1 MIKRLFIL
9 FLLTSCYSV
18 DRDCENFKMGEFEFT
33 YKLNDTIQRSLF
45 TRTLDY
51 EIEEFNNVIDSSSI
65 SWVNDCEFVLTKV
78 NPKTNQE
85 KRPVRIKGTTKPF
98 QLTDKVLK
106 KHPTYFL
113 SVTLKK
119 PRPPKNIYLGN
130 EMKIRNHLSKYYKD
144 DKWLKNTTNWKRE
157 LLNTSHKGNDRHDIL
172 FDLIQK
178 SPSNFRKMK
187 ITLDTLYPL

>member
-51 EIEEFNNVIDSSSI
+51 EIEEFNSVIDSSSI

-85 KRPVRIKGTTKPF
+85 KRPVRIKIIRTYENSYDFEYSSVNEPIIIKRGTVTKI
-98 QLTDKVLK
+98 
-106 KHPTYFL
+106 
-113 SVTLKK
+113 
-119 PRPPKNIYLGN
+119 KN
-130 EMKIRNHLSKYYKD
+130 
-144 DKWLKNTTNWKRE
+144 
-157 LLNTSHKGNDRHDIL
+157 
-172 FDLIQK
+172 
-178 SPSNFRKMK
+178 
-187 ITLDTLYPL
+187 

>member
-51 EIEEFNNVIDSSSI
+51 EIEEFNSVIDSSSI

-85 KRPVRIKGTTKPF
+85 KRPVRIKIIR
-98 QLTDKVLK
+98 
-106 KHPTYFL
+106 TYENSYDFEYS
-113 SVTLKK
+113 SV
-119 PRPPKNIYLGN
+119 N
-130 EMKIRNHLSKYYKD
+130 EPIIIKRGRVIRI
-144 DKWLKNTTNWKRE
+144 
-157 LLNTSHKGNDRHDIL
+157 KG
-172 FDLIQK
+172 
-178 SPSNFRKMK
+178 
-187 ITLDTLYPL
+187 

>member
-51 EIEEFNNVIDSSSI
+51 EIEEFNSVIDSSSI

-85 KRPVRIKGTTKPF
+85 KRPVRIKIIRTYENSYDFEYSSVNDPIIIKRGT
-98 QLTDKVLK
+98 V
-106 KHPTYFL
+106 
-113 SVTLKK
+113 
-119 PRPPKNIYLGN
+119 
-130 EMKIRNHLSKYYKD
+130 IRI
-144 DKWLKNTTNWKRE
+144 
-157 LLNTSHKGNDRHDIL
+157 KG
-172 FDLIQK
+172 
-178 SPSNFRKMK
+178 
-187 ITLDTLYPL
+187 

>member
-51 EIEEFNNVIDSSSI
+51 EIEEFNSVIDSSSI
-65 SWVNDCEFVLTKV
+65 SWLNDCEFLLTKV

-85 KRPVRIKGTTKPF
+85 KRPVRIKIIRTYENSYDFEYSSVNEPIIIKRGT
-98 QLTDKVLK
+98 V
-106 KHPTYFL
+106 
-113 SVTLKK
+113 
-119 PRPPKNIYLGN
+119 
-130 EMKIRNHLSKYYKD
+130 IRIKD
-144 DKWLKNTTNWKRE
+144 
-157 LLNTSHKGNDRHDIL
+157 
-172 FDLIQK
+172 
-178 SPSNFRKMK
+178 
-187 ITLDTLYPL
+187 

>member
-18 DRDCENFKMGEFEFT
+18 DRNCENFKIGEFEFT

-51 EIEEFNNVIDSSSI
+51 EIEKFNNVIDSSSI

-85 KRPVRIKGTTKPF
+85 KRPVRIKIIRTYENSYDFEYSSVNEPIIIKRG
-98 QLTDKVLK
+98 KV
-106 KHPTYFL
+106 
-113 SVTLKK
+113 
-119 PRPPKNIYLGN
+119 
-130 EMKIRNHLSKYYKD
+130 IRI
-144 DKWLKNTTNWKRE
+144 
-157 LLNTSHKGNDRHDIL
+157 KG
-172 FDLIQK
+172 
-178 SPSNFRKMK
+178 
-187 ITLDTLYPL
+187 

>member
-65 SWVNDCEFVLTKV
+65 SWVNDCEFILTKV

-85 KRPVRIKGTTKPF
+85 KRPVRIKIIRTYENSYDFEYSSVNEPIIIKRGT
-98 QLTDKVLK
+98 V
-106 KHPTYFL
+106 
-113 SVTLKK
+113 
-119 PRPPKNIYLGN
+119 
-130 EMKIRNHLSKYYKD
+130 IRI
-144 DKWLKNTTNWKRE
+144 
-157 LLNTSHKGNDRHDIL
+157 KG
-172 FDLIQK
+172 
-178 SPSNFRKMK
+178 
-187 ITLDTLYPL
+187 

>member
-33 YKLNDTIQRSLF
+33 YKLNDTIQRSSF

-51 EIEEFNNVIDSSSI
+51 EIEEFNSVIDSSSI

-85 KRPVRIKGTTKPF
+85 KRPVRIKIIRTYENSYDFEYSSVNEPIIIKRGT
-98 QLTDKVLK
+98 V
-106 KHPTYFL
+106 
-113 SVTLKK
+113 
-119 PRPPKNIYLGN
+119 
-130 EMKIRNHLSKYYKD
+130 IRI
-144 DKWLKNTTNWKRE
+144 
-157 LLNTSHKGNDRHDIL
+157 KG
-172 FDLIQK
+172 
-178 SPSNFRKMK
+178 
-187 ITLDTLYPL
+187 

>member
-9 FLLTSCYSV
+9 FLLTSCYNV
-18 DRDCENFKMGEFEFT
+18 DRNCENFKIGEFEFT

-85 KRPVRIKGTTKPF
+85 KRPVRIKIIR
-98 QLTDKVLK
+98 
-106 KHPTYFL
+106 TYENSYDFEYS
-113 SVTLKK
+113 SV
-119 PRPPKNIYLGN
+119 N
-130 EMKIRNHLSKYYKD
+130 EPIIIKRGRVIRI
-144 DKWLKNTTNWKRE
+144 
-157 LLNTSHKGNDRHDIL
+157 KG
-172 FDLIQK
+172 
-178 SPSNFRKMK
+178 
-187 ITLDTLYPL
+187 

>member
-18 DRDCENFKMGEFEFT
+18 ERDCENFKMGEFEFS

-51 EIEEFNNVIDSSSI
+51 EIEEFNSVIDSSSI

-85 KRPVRIKGTTKPF
+85 KRPVRIKIIRTYENSYDFEYSSVNEPIIIKRGT
-98 QLTDKVLK
+98 
-106 KHPTYFL
+106 
-113 SVTLKK
+113 VT
-119 PRPPKNIYLGN
+119 RI
-130 EMKIRNHLSKYYKD
+130 
-144 DKWLKNTTNWKRE
+144 
-157 LLNTSHKGNDRHDIL
+157 KG
-172 FDLIQK
+172 
-178 SPSNFRKMK
+178 
-187 ITLDTLYPL
+187 

>member
-33 YKLNDTIQRSLF
+33 FKLNDTIQRSLF

-51 EIEEFNNVIDSSSI
+51 EIEEFNSVIDSSSI

-85 KRPVRIKGTTKPF
+85 KRPVRIKIIRTYENSYDFEYSSVNEPIIIKRGT
-98 QLTDKVLK
+98 V
-106 KHPTYFL
+106 
-113 SVTLKK
+113 
-119 PRPPKNIYLGN
+119 
-130 EMKIRNHLSKYYKD
+130 IRI
-144 DKWLKNTTNWKRE
+144 
-157 LLNTSHKGNDRHDIL
+157 KG
-172 FDLIQK
+172 
-178 SPSNFRKMK
+178 
-187 ITLDTLYPL
+187 

>member
-51 EIEEFNNVIDSSSI
+51 EIEEFNSVIDSSSI
-65 SWVNDCEFVLTKV
+65 SWLNDCEFLLTKV

-85 KRPVRIKGTTKPF
+85 KRPVRIKIIRTYENSYDFEYSSVNEPIIIKRGT
-98 QLTDKVLK
+98 V
-106 KHPTYFL
+106 
-113 SVTLKK
+113 
-119 PRPPKNIYLGN
+119 
-130 EMKIRNHLSKYYKD
+130 IRI
-144 DKWLKNTTNWKRE
+144 
-157 LLNTSHKGNDRHDIL
+157 KG
-172 FDLIQK
+172 
-178 SPSNFRKMK
+178 
-187 ITLDTLYPL
+187 